1 MKTNKRYVLK
11 EADEASVSVQNL
23 ISMAEKIEQSIIP
36 LVNGCVE
43 YNEPHLKGIAMETKQ
58 SIDKLGTALRSLLSS
73 EKNSSETEKSSLE
86 APPSSEK
93 IIGEGIE
100 KIVERLFK
108 NLIKEAQEEAKEE
121 KEEEKEEGEKTEEKV
136 EVKEINLSDAFE
148 SILEGLDEDV
158 LDMFK
163 DKIKTTLTN
172 SGFELGSELMT
183 ELENADVDSI
193 NEWLNKL
200 YDYAD
205 ANDIL
210 VIALKEEGE

>member
-100 KIVERLFK
+100 KIVEKLFR
-108 NLIKEAQEEAKEE
+108 NLIKEAQEE
-121 KEEEKEEGEKTEEKV
+121 KEEEKEEEEKTEEKV

-193 NEWLNKL
+193 NEWLSKL